1 MMGEE
6 GDFVVSLLSPLFYK
20 HVLSFVGLKTMGKT
34 IKPLLDFSKQCQI
47 L

>member
-6 GDFVVSLLSPLFYK
+6 GDFVVSFLTPLFYK
-20 HVLSFVGLKTMGKT
+20 QVLSFLGLKTMGKT
-34 IKPLLDFSKQCQI
+34 IKPLLDLSKQCQI